1 MDTNTIGIKINGK
14 TDVGRVRQAN
24 EDDIR
29 WYQSNQTPF
38 AYLVIC
44 DGMGGYRG
52 GAMASRLAVAAIGNR
67 LEQLEN
73 PIFLSCTPIQQ
84 EAMLQSTI
92 VECLKDANRA
102 ILLEKQRSPELEG
115 MGTTV
120 ILAVIWRNQCFVAH
134 LGDSRAYLWDDQHFI
149 QLTKDHSLVQEM
161 IDSGQI
167 SEEDARQ
174 SNIRNQITRALGV
187 SDQIKPTLNSYYL
200 NQNSLIVLCSDGLTE
215 YFDNNQ
221 LDEVLSTHRP
231 ALDCC
236 YRLIADANNKGGKDN
251 ISVGIMEFTL
261 QANFNYGYQEEDKT
275 EEFGQ
280 EKDARPQDDITQKI
294 N

>member
-1 MDTNTIGIKINGK
+1 MDGHTISININGK

-29 WYQSNQTPF
+29 WYRSTRQPF
-38 AYLVIC
+38 AYLVIA

-52 GAMASRLAVAAIGNR
+52 GAMASRLAVAAIGGK

-73 PIFLSCTPIQQ
+73 PTFLACTPLQQ
-84 EAMLQSTI
+84 DLMLKSTI
-92 VECLKDANRA
+92 IEALNDANRD
-102 ILLEKQRSPELEG
+102 ILLEKKANPELDN

-120 ILAVIWRNQCFVAH
+120 VMAVFWRNQCFIAH

-161 IDSGQI
+161 IDNGQI
-167 SEEDARQ
+167 TEEEART

-187 SDQIKPTLNSYYL
+187 GQHITPTLNSYYL
-200 NQNSLIVLCSDGLTE
+200 NQSALIVLCSDGLTE
-215 YFDNNQ
+215 YIDNSQ
-221 LDEVLSTHRP
+221 LDYVLSTHRP

-236 YRLIADANNKGGKDN
+236 YRLVADANNMGGKDN
-251 ISVGIMEFTL
+251 ISVGIVEFAISLHHTHHPD
-261 QANFNYGYQEEDKT
+261 NKT
-275 EEFGQ
+275 EEYGHD
-280 EKDARPQDDITQKI
+280 ERDEDDITQKI